1 MVYQVESIA
10 QEPFITKVKH
20 DPVKVIERDYEK
32 SEQGIGRLI
41 WRYRTKLKKTYDPI
55 EIVKLESNIKR
66 LRLIVKD
73 IQDAIE
79 ILKPE

>member
-1 MVYQVESIA
+1 MVYQIEVIT
-10 QEPFITKVKH
+10 QEPFISKVKNE
-20 DPVKVIERDYEK
+20 PVKINQRDYEK
-32 SEQGIGRLI
+32 SEQGIGLLI

-66 LRLIVKD
+66 LRIIVKD